1 LNNTNDFAIIPP
13 LQEQESDKSRLS
25 GLRTPGLLAKW
36 PIVGLLMVLLGG
48 ISFGMLA
55 ISLQTNGPLIQLD
68 VPVANAIHTIALQS
82 SPFIRD
88 AMIFGFYLGEHIIV
102 AIGAFLALYF
112 IYKRFWPEFFMVVIA
127 WAGEGSIWLILSNY
141 FNRARPLFDVPVWH
155 QMTAPGFPSG
165 HSISAVMCY
174 GLLAYLLVPK
184 IRLRLW
190 KAVAIVVTLVVI
202 LYIGYSRIFVG
213 DHYLSDVLAGY
224 ALGVAWS
231 GFVYTLIELIFK
243 KRINAHVQE
252 K

>member
-1 LNNTNDFAIIPP
+1 LDNTNDVAIVPP
-13 LQEQESDKSRLS
+13 LQDQESDNSRQS
-25 GLRTPGLLAKW
+25 NLRTPGLLAKW
-36 PIVGLLMVLLGG
+36 PIIGLLMVLLGG
-48 ISFGMLA
+48 ISFGMFA
-55 ISLQTNGPLIQLD
+55 VSLQTNGPLIQLD
-68 VPVANAIHTIALQS
+68 VPLANSIHAIALQS

-102 AIGAFLALYF
+102 AIGVVLAVYFL
-112 IYKRFWPEFFMVVIA
+112 YKRFWPELCMVVIA
-127 WAGEGSIWLILSNY
+127 WAGEGSIWLVLSAY
-141 FNRARPLFDVPVWH
+141 YNRARPIFDVPVWH

-184 IRLRLW
+184 IHARFG
-190 KAVAIVVTLVVI
+190 KAIVIVAALLVI
-202 LYIGYSRIFVG
+202 LYIGFSRIFVG

-231 GFVYTLIELIFK
+231 GFVYTLIELIVR
-243 KRINAHVQE
+243 KRMNGHVQE